1 VSIDEQRVTLLPE
14 LTAAVADAKGKDPEE
29 LTIVLE
35 DQISTE
41 ALRRLDEHEDDSW
54 VLQFELPNHA
64 VQIEGDGAIIVDGT
78 QKRTFA

>member
-1 VSIDEQRVTLLPE
+1 MTLLPE
-14 LTAAVADAKGKDPEE
+14 LTAAVADAKDKEPEE
-29 LTIVLE
+29 LEIVLE

-41 ALRRLDEHEDDSW
+41 AIRRLDDHEDDSW